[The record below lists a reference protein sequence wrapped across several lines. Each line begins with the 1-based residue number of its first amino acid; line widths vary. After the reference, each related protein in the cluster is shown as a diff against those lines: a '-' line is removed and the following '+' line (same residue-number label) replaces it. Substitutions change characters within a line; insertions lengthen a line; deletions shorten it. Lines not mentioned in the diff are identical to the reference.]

1 MRTGKRG
8 PRPSAGRSDITITS
22 VARLMLDPIPV
33 QQKALLAALTVVIV
47 LTGIGA
53 RLGGMSLA
61 MLLHFIQR
69 IAFGYSVDAV
79 ISQESFLRGV
89 SASSPMRR
97 VLMLATCGLVAGV
110 GGWAVHRFGR
120 PLVSIKKAVR
130 ADDPRMPVIATAAHA
145 LLQIITVALGSP
157 LRREVAPREIGATL
171 AGWLSYRAGLPPEV
185 SRITVACGAGA
196 VSPPSTT
203 FRLAGRS
210 FSLRSCWHVQS
221 VCPHSR
227 YHGIRHSSLGG
238 VDRIGR

>member
-1 MRTGKRG
+1 
-8 PRPSAGRSDITITS
+8 
-22 VARLMLDPIPV
+22 MLDPIPV

-157 LRREVAPREIGATL
+157 LGREVAPREIGATL

-196 VSPPSTT
+196 G
-203 FRLAGRS
+203 LAAVYNVPLGGALFFLEVLLGT
-210 FSLRSCWHVQS
+210 FSLSALIPAITASVIAPLVAWIGLGDRSRIW
-221 VCPHSR
+221 SR
-227 YHGIRHSSLGG
+227 TL
-238 VDRIGR
+238 

>member
-22 VARLMLDPIPV
+22 VVRLMLDPIPV

-110 GGWAVHRFGR
+110 GGWAVYRFGR

-157 LRREVAPREIGATL
+157 LGREVAPREIGATL

-203 FRLAGRS
+203 FRLAGALFFLEVLLAR
-210 FSLRSCWHVQS
+210 S
-221 VCPHSR
+221 VCLPSFTLSR
-227 YHGIRHSSLGG
+227 HPS
-238 VDRIGR
+238 